1 MNKTEGLID
10 AVIEQIQIDV
20 QNEDMTALAE
30 LLTHV
35 PEEYL
40 IGFLSNI

>member
-1 MNKTEGLID
+1 MEKTEGLID

>member
-1 MNKTEGLID
+1 MNKTEGLVD
-10 AVIEQIQIDV
+10 AVIEQILIDV

-40 IGFLSNI
+40 VGFLSNI

>member
-1 MNKTEGLID
+1 MEKTEGLVD

-35 PEEYL
+35 PEQYL
-40 IGFLSNI
+40 VGFLSNL

>member
-1 MNKTEGLID
+1 MEKTERLVD

>member
-1 MNKTEGLID
+1 MEKTEGLVD